1 MMSSGGEQESADLER
16 KGSRK
21 SSFRKFRSQS
31 SAVKSSQHNSS
42 QPESLSV
49 TSLPVK
55 FLPVKSLVAETLELA
70 FAIGAG
76 CCLLTGWS
84 LSLFSAAGEGW
95 SIGFYA
101 VAYFLGGFYASLDAL
116 RDLRVP
122 RFRIDFLMIV
132 AALGAA
138 YLGRWGEGALLL
150 FLFSLGHALEHLAM
164 GRARRAIEALGE
176 LTPHTAT
183 VKRNGITAEI
193 PVQQLRLNDIVV
205 VRPNDRI
212 TADGVVIA
220 GSSSV
225 NQAPI
230 TGESIPVD
238 KWGIEDSSLLAAD
251 PVNLTQIPAPH
262 QVFAGTIN
270 ETGLLEIQVTCL
282 AEDTTLARV
291 VRLVN
296 EASSQKSPSQHFAD
310 NFERYF
316 VPVVLLF
323 VLSLLFVFVFS
334 EEPFSDSF
342 YRAMAVLI
350 GASPCALA
358 ISTPS
363 AVLSGIA
370 RGAQQGVLIKGG
382 NPLENLGQLQSI
394 AFDKTGTLTR
404 GEPRVTDVIC
414 WDGATE
420 SELLQTAVAVERM
433 SDHPLAAAVVRDGVQ
448 RLLNGMPD
456 RKEPD
461 NPDSWFSGDRNGLND
476 NPILSAIPVPSQI
489 RSITGKGV
497 TAVIGNAHV
506 TIGNDRLF
514 LENGNQLPEGFKQV
528 VQQLRENGRTTMV
541 VQRNDHFLGVIGL
554 MDTPRSE
561 ATATIQQLMA
571 LGIRKM
577 MIVSGDSQQVV
588 DAVAREV
595 GIEEGRGDLMP
606 AEKVE
611 LIRQLAGSGP
621 VAMVGDGVNDAPA
634 LAGATVGIA
643 MGAAGSAVALESAD
657 VALMSDDLTRLSF
670 AIGLGRKTSR
680 IIRQNI
686 WISLGT
692 VAVLVPSC
700 LWGLPIG
707 WAVVFHEGSTVAVVV
722 NALRL
727 LGYRQRT
734 NAGNRR

>member
-1 MMSSGGEQESADLER
+1 M
-16 KGSRK
+16 GSRGNQTRDSKTLTNAPVDSAARSFFAK
-21 SSFRKFRSQS
+21 SRY
-31 SAVKSSQHNSS
+31 A
-42 QPESLSV
+42 ESI
-49 TSLPVK
+49 
-55 FLPVKSLVAETLELA
+55 ELG
-70 FAIGAG
+70 FAIGSG
-76 CCLLTGWS
+76 VCLLAGWI
-84 LSLFSAAGEGW
+84 LSLLSIELAGWG
-95 SIGFYA
+95 IGFYWL
-101 VAYFLGGFYASLDAL
+101 AYFLGGFYATIDAI

-132 AALGAA
+132 AALGAG

-164 GRARRAIEALGE
+164 GRAKRAIEALGE
-176 LTPHTAT
+176 LTPQTAT
-183 VKRNGITAEI
+183 VKRNGRTEEVS
-193 PVQQLRLNDIVV
+193 VQQLQVNDIVV
-205 VRPNDRI
+205 VKPNDRI
-212 TADGVVIA
+212 TSDGVVVA

-225 NQAPI
+225 NQAPV

-238 KWGIEDSSLLAAD
+238 KWGIEDLNLLKTD
-251 PVNLTQIPAPH
+251 SINLDKIPAPH

-296 EASSQKSPSQHFAD
+296 EANSQKSPSQHFAD

-316 VPVVLLF
+316 VPIVLLF
-323 VLSLLFVFVFS
+323 VLSLLFVFLVKD
-334 EEPFSDSF
+334 EQFSDSF

-363 AVLSGIA
+363 AVLSGVA
-370 RGAQQGVLIKGG
+370 RGAQRGILIKGG

-404 GEPRVTDVIC
+404 GTPEITDVVTWENTSQI
-414 WDGATE
+414 
-420 SELLQTAVAVERM
+420 ELLRTAVAVERL
-433 SDHPLAAAVVRDGVQ
+433 SDHPLAAAVVRDGEK
-448 RLLNGMPD
+448 RLQVL
-456 RKEPD
+456 
-461 NPDSWFSGDRNGLND
+461 
-476 NPILSAIPVPSQI
+476 IPEELRLQPTRSHQQDLGAGEQGWPAGQSSPSSNNM

-497 TAVIGNAHV
+497 TALIGDDQV

-514 LENGNQLPEGFKQV
+514 RENGNQLPAAFKEL
-528 VQQLRENGRTTMV
+528 VQQLRQNGRTTMV
-541 VQRNDHFLGVIGL
+541 VQKNEQFLGVIGL

-561 ATATIQQLMA
+561 AAATIQQLTD
-571 LGIRKM
+571 LGIKQM

-588 DAVAREV
+588 DAVSREI
-595 GIEEGRGDLMP
+595 GIERGKGDLMP

-611 LIRQLAGSGP
+611 FIRQLAQAGP

-634 LAGATVGIA
+634 LASATVGIA

-657 VALMSDDLTRLSF
+657 VALMSDDLTRLAF
-670 AIGLGRKTSR
+670 AIGLGRQTSR
-680 IIRQNI
+680 IIRQNL

-692 VAVLVPSC
+692 VAILVPSC
-700 LWGLPIG
+700 LLGLPIG
-707 WAVVFHEGSTVAVVV
+707 WAVVFHEGSTVAVVC

-727 LGYRQRT
+727 LGYRQRLP
-734 NAGNRR
+734 NQPSPESGSG